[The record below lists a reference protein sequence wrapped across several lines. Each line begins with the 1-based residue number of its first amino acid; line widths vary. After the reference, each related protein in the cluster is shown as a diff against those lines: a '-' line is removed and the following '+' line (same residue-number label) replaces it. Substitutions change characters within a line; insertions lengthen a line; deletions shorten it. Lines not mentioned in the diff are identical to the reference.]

1 MPGRS
6 KSPRKRTP
14 ITKRLGAAV
23 RLRRKKLTIT
33 QEELA
38 ERAGVS
44 KNYVGTVERGEQELS
59 VTLLIQFAD
68 GLSCRASALM
78 AEAGY

>member
-14 ITKRLGAAV
+14 ITKRLGMAV
-23 RLRRKKLTIT
+23 RQRRKQLRFT

-38 ERAGVS
+38 ERASVS

-59 VTLLIQFAD
+59 VTTLISFAD
-68 GLSCRASALM
+68 GLGCRASALM
-78 AEAGY
+78 SDAGY